1 MKKVFSNRLKFKNR
15 KSTRVSDEMY
25 DDVNLDNIDIDV
37 LRAMM
42 AGEYDSEDDEAD
54 AEFADSYETV
64 KTDDSSEAAKDGH
77 AAEQPAES
85 KATPYDSTDIDSD
98 GNPWYFAEA
107 KEFIERH
114 EFEVVHTPTTSGLRA
129 FGVIVGTDKTHL
141 DTIRQEVRADNSDVV
156 TDMICA
162 PHAGIDYQPR
172 NGIELEYSF
181 NGTPSVATVGHLLI
195 YGICDDLSD
204 SAIKSFKNITV
215 LNSLHIC
222 HCTAGGV
229 DKLFKHVT
237 VLPGCTISV
246 DDATDVNAV
255 MNNVTGAKPKQL
267 TPSAQSLDLLPY
279 FNRRKGVLEICRWI
293 RHYESSVPFIYDILL
308 TRTQLEELGCDNINS
323 ELWRLRS
330 ADICR
335 ALNYANA
342 HLAGICACFPPRVFG
357 REKTLEE
364 LHASIHNAEK
374 AHPRIDFTS
383 ITSVIFDI

>member
-1 MKKVFSNRLKFKNR
+1 MKKVFSSFLKFKNR

-37 LRAMM
+37 LRAIM
-42 AGEYDSEDDEAD
+42 AGEYDSEDDVAD
-54 AEFADSYETV
+54 AEFANSGETV
-64 KTDDSSEAAKDGH
+64 KTDDSSEAVKDDH
-77 AAEQPAES
+77 SAEQPAES
-85 KATPYDSTDIDSD
+85 KATPYDSTGIDSD

-114 EFEVVHTPTTSGLRA
+114 EFDVVHTPTTSGLRA
-129 FGVIVGTDKTHL
+129 FGVVVGTDKTHIE
-141 DTIRQEVRADNSDVV
+141 DVRKEISATNSRFTTHLTCTRYADIN
-156 TDMICA
+156 
-162 PHAGIDYQPR
+162 YQPKK
-172 NGIELEYSF
+172 GIELECSF
-181 NGTPSVATVGHLLI
+181 NNTQNNATVEHLLI
-195 YGICDDLSD
+195 YGVCDDLSD
-204 SAIKSFKNITV
+204 SAINSFKNITV

-246 DDATDVNAV
+246 DDATDANVV
-255 MNNVTGAKPKQL
+255 MNNVTGAKPEQL
-267 TPSAQSLDLLPY
+267 TSSVQSLELLPY
-279 FNRRKGVLEICRWI
+279 FSRRKSVLEICRWI
-293 RHYESSVPFIYDILL
+293 RHYESSVSIIYDILL

-342 HLAGICACFPPRVFG
+342 YLAGICACFPPRVFG